1 MAVMELDTKK
11 KFHYEDTLKEVSCC
25 YTSKTLREAISR
37 SEEDFRKGRVH
48 TIEEIRAKFPK
59 P

>member
-11 KFHYEDTLKEVSCC
+11 AFICEDVLKDVSCR
-25 YTSKTLREAISR
+25 YTSEALREAISH

-48 TIEEIRAKFPK
+48 TIEEIRSKFPK

>member
-1 MAVMELDTKK
+1 MAIIELDTTKTC
-11 KFHYEDTLKEVSCC
+11 FDDDTLKKVSCC
-25 YTSKTLREAISR
+25 YTPEALRESISR

>member
-1 MAVMELDTKK
+1 MAAIGLDTKK
-11 KFHYEDTLKEVSCC
+11 MCSNEDTLKKVSCY
-25 YTSKTLREAISR
+25 YTPESLREAIFH